1 MKKKLKYFAFT
12 LIAIFFCTLIYML
25 LWGKLFPYSPILLG
39 FDEHEL
45 NNTIIYVQQGAKF
58 NEFTRLDTLT
68 KSVELFHELKFKNKP
83 KIFIFKDDKSYH
95 QRSLSKAR
103 FCAFSSGALIISP
116 WAIEEDKQGVISLEI
131 YIKHELSHI
140 LIYNYT
146 GFPGE
151 FRYPSWLLEGLAMYS
166 VNQMGTSFYPNIED
180 TYKAIRDGNFMPP
193 EYYKTSKEDEVN
205 INVKYKIAFIYS
217 EFGCIVDYLVKTYG
231 KEKFIKYIKA
241 LLDENDN
248 ESQFKKVY
256 SRDFNEV
263 ISEFRDYVMKVK
275 TKS

>member
-1 MKKKLKYFAFT
+1 MKKRIKYFALALF
-12 LIAIFFCTLIYML
+12 LILFIVIIYML
-25 LWGKLFPYSPILLG
+25 LWGKLFPYSPIIIG
-39 FDEHEL
+39 FDKYEL

-68 KSVELFHELKFKNKP
+68 KSVESFHELKFINKP
-83 KIFIFKDDKSYH
+83 KIFIFKDNESYY
-95 QRSLSKAR
+95 QRSISKAR

-116 WAIEEDKQGVISLEI
+116 WALKEDKQGIISLDI

-140 LIYNYT
+140 LIYNYN
-146 GFPGE
+146 GFLGE
-151 FRYPSWLLEGLAMYS
+151 LRYPGWLLEGLAMYS
-166 VNQMGTSFYPNIED
+166 VNQMGTSFYPSIED
-180 TYKAIRDGNFMPP
+180 TYKAIRDGNFMSP
-193 EYYKTSKEDEVN
+193 EYFKTNKEDEIN

-241 LLDENDN
+241 LLEENDN
-248 ESQFKKVY
+248 ESEFRKVY

-263 ISEFRDYVMKVK
+263 ISEFKEYVNK
-275 TKS
+275 TKN

>member
-1 MKKKLKYFAFT
+1 MKKKSKYFALALF
-12 LIAIFFCTLIYML
+12 LILFIVIIYML
-25 LWGKLFPYSPILLG
+25 LWGKLFPYSPIIIG
-39 FDEHEL
+39 FDKYEL

-68 KSVELFHELKFKNKP
+68 KSVESFHELKFINKP
-83 KIFIFKDDKSYH
+83 KIFIFKDNESYY
-95 QRSLSKAR
+95 QRSVSKAR

-116 WAIEEDKQGVISLEI
+116 WALKEDKKGIISLDI

-140 LIYNYT
+140 LIYNYN
-146 GFPGE
+146 GFLGE
-151 FRYPSWLLEGLAMYS
+151 FRYPSWLLEGLAMFS
-166 VNQMGTSFYPNIED
+166 VNQMGTSFYPSIED
-180 TYKAIRDGNFMPP
+180 TYKAIREGNFMPP
-193 EYYKTSKEDEVN
+193 EYFKTNKEDEIN

-241 LLDENDN
+241 LLEENDN
-248 ESQFKKVY
+248 ESEFRKVY

-263 ISEFRDYVMKVK
+263 ISEFKEYVNK
-275 TKS
+275 TKN

>member
-1 MKKKLKYFAFT
+1 MKKRIKYFALT
-12 LIAIFFCTLIYML
+12 LFLILFIVIIYML
-25 LWGKLFPYSPILLG
+25 LWGKLFPYSPIIIG
-39 FDEHEL
+39 FDKYEL

-68 KSVELFHELKFKNKP
+68 KSVESFHELKFINKP
-83 KIFIFKDDKSYH
+83 KIFIFKDNKSYY
-95 QRSLSKAR
+95 QRSVSKAR
-103 FCAFSSGALIISP
+103 FCAFSSGAIIISP
-116 WAIEEDKQGVISLEI
+116 WALKEDKQGIISLDI

-140 LIYNYT
+140 LIYNYN
-146 GFPGE
+146 GFLGE

-193 EYYKTSKEDEVN
+193 EYFKTNKEDEIN

-241 LLDENDN
+241 LLEVNDN
-248 ESQFKKVY
+248 ESEFRKAY

-263 ISEFRDYVMKVK
+263 ISEFKEYVNK
-275 TKS
+275 TEN